1 MHEARETNNRVQICK
16 KTWSQRHKNLE
27 RSGSDVVSVFPSRY
41 ILFNLCKVSNQKAA
55 ETEWNLRQCCED
67 RNLSSGSLKEEEAE
81 ETS

>member
-1 MHEARETNNRVQICK
+1 MKLGRQIIESRFARK
-16 KTWSQRHKNLE
+16 LGSQRHKNLE
-27 RSGSDVVSVFPSRY
+27 RSGSDAVSVFPSRY

-67 RNLSSGSLKEEEAE
+67 RNLSLGSLKEEEAE